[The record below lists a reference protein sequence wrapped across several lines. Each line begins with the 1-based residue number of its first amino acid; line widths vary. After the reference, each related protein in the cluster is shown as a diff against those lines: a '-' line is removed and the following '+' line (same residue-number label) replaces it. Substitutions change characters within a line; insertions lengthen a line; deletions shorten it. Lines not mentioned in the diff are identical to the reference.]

1 MHNEQ
6 FSTSDL
12 KDENCY
18 GLKNIIEATNC
29 GRTHIQEGNQNYNK
43 FFVRELQEVDDQY
56 LFPSVKITEQN

>member
-18 GLKNIIEATNC
+18 GLKNIIEATYC
-29 GRTHIQEGNQNYNK
+29 GRNSYTIREL
-43 FFVRELQEVDDQY
+43 ELQEVDEQY
-56 LFPSVKITEQN
+56 LFPSVKIIEQN